1 MLSIVINNRPVSLNR
16 DFSVRIEWVNP
27 ACFMDDIPGP
37 IGLGIE
43 LPVNEINRMIL
54 GNPERFEKYSIGND
68 RKFSGAEIRYAGTLL
83 LSGTLV
89 INKATQESYSGWLQS
104 ELGVMG
110 EEQREKFISDLDWPT
125 EQTFVNNGYNPGY
138 NDETDDYGV
147 KYIRNAGFWDG
158 KGKEVTVD
166 IPYLDQ
172 NGLPKT
178 KEETGSALMASH
190 YDNFQYM
197 VNAYAELDAITVTG
211 DGCVV
216 SPFLFL
222 RYVIKEALRLNS
234 WFIDRND
241 MIGEGDPGYSLS
253 FWKNMMVYNN
263 FNIINPTF
271 QTADIH
277 VPDWDSDLR
286 SYIDNEVTQITWV
299 SWDLDQFDYKD
310 MVPKISMKNFLLG
323 IQNTLNMIFV
333 FDRFHKVHIIDRNEI
348 LNQTPI
354 DLDTYKLGFWDIGEK
369 KQVTLKF
376 MPEYDKEDTLF
387 GAEFN
392 DLSDRRDDFADP
404 VDTYEDLLD
413 VVSPEYGELRLVK
426 NLNKIYEYKLYVFT
440 IEDANRVE
448 NQIDTLG
455 WEFISSGPQP
465 FMYGNYDEIEEIKS
479 PLSTLQKNP
488 VLEFYEAHQKGNL
501 GKMRSVWA
509 DFSFRIL
516 DFNELLFP
524 GALYWEGEYGLFEK
538 RWKNWARFWSTRLPV
553 EGEFDLPLN
562 VLMNVVSNI
571 FNPFRESKGGFIIE
585 TMETEFGLYTI
596 GKTRIKGY
604 KI

>member
-1 MLSIVINNRPVSLNR
+1 MLSLLIGGSALSLSR

-37 IGLGIE
+37 VGLGIE

-54 GNPERFEKYSIGND
+54 GNPERFEKYSLSND
-68 RKFSGAEIRYAGTLL
+68 RKFTGAEIRYAGTLL

-89 INKATQESYSGWLQS
+89 INKATQESYSGWMQS
-104 ELGVMG
+104 ELGAMG
-110 EEQREKFISDLDWPT
+110 EEQREKFLTDLEWPT
-125 EQTFVNNGYNPGY
+125 AQTFVNNGYNPGY
-138 NDETDDYGV
+138 DDLNDDYGV

-172 NGLPKT
+172 NGLPRT
-178 KEETGSALMASH
+178 KEDTGSAMMAKH
-190 YDNFQYM
+190 WENFQYM
-197 VNAYAELDAITVTG
+197 VNSYAELTEITTSG
-211 DGCVV
+211 EGCVV

-222 RYVIKEALRLNS
+222 KYMIKEALRLNQ
-234 WFIDRND
+234 WYIERND
-241 MIGEGDPGYSLS
+241 MVGESELTYALS

-263 FNIINPTF
+263 FNIVGPLYTSSEVTIPT
-271 QTADIH
+271 
-277 VPDWDSDLR
+277 WDDGR
-286 SYIDNEVTQITWV
+286 RQYIDDVVNQVTWL
-299 SWDLDQFDYKD
+299 SWEAQTFDYAD
-310 MVPKISMKNFLLG
+310 LVPKISLKNFLLG

-333 FDRFHKVHIIDRNEI
+333 FDRFHKVHIVDRNEI
-348 LNQTPI
+348 LKETPI

-369 KQVTLKF
+369 KQVTIKF

-392 DLSDRRDDFADP
+392 DLSDRRDDYGDP
-404 VDTYEDLLD
+404 VDTYADLEDI
-413 VVSPEYGELRLVK
+413 VSPEFGELRLVK
-426 NLNKIYEYKLYVFT
+426 ELNKIYEYKFHVLT
-440 IEDANRVE
+440 AEDAVRVE
-448 NQIDTLG
+448 NQFDILG
-455 WEFISSGPQP
+455 WEFVSSGPQP
-465 FMYGNYDEIEEIKS
+465 YMYGNFDEIEEIKS

-501 GKMRSVWA
+501 DKMRSVWA
-509 DFSFRIL
+509 DFSFRVL
-516 DFNELLFP
+516 DYNELLFP
-524 GALYWEGEYGLFEK
+524 NALYWEGEYGLFEK

-553 EGEFDLPLN
+553 EGDFDLPLN
-562 VLMNVVSNI
+562 VILNVVNNI
-571 FNPFRESKGGFIIE
+571 FNPFRESKGAFIIE
-585 TMETEFGLYTI
+585 TMETEFGLYTV